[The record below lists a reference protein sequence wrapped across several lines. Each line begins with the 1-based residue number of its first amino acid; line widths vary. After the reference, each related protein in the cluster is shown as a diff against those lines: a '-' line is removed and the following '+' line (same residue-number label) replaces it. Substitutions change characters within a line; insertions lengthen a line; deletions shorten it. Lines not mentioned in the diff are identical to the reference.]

1 MYSYGNNQ
9 RQWSF
14 CDSWNEILGREKSQL
29 YICVCVNAQLCPTL
43 CDLMDGSPPG
53 SSVHIIF
60 QARLLEWVAISYS
73 RGSSWPR
80 DRIWVAYISCTDI
93 ENLYYCATLGSF
105 NLCYIELSYSS
116 VFNKHM
122 SKFHVCH
129 YTTSIIPWHFFHH
142 YDLTVFQ
149 PHINA
154 KFFDPNIFSTSH
166 PSWSPLFLLM

>member
-9 RQWSF
+9 RKWSF

-53 SSVHIIF
+53 SSVHRIF
-60 QARLLEWVAISYS
+60 QARLLEGVAISYS

-80 DRIWVAYISCTDI
+80 DRIWVAYISCTDK
-93 ENLYYCATLGSF
+93 ENIYYCATLGSF

-129 YTTSIIPWHFFHH
+129 CTTSIIPWHFFHH

-166 PSWSPLFLLM
+166 PLWSPLFLLM